1 MDNNYPRKETDKY
14 IYISFNEAEGM
25 ATEER
30 KELKKQAD
38 KKGKQIV
45 ELPLIGFTLL

>member
-1 MDNNYPRKETDKY
+1 MKSNCPRKETDKY

-25 ATEER
+25 ETEER
-30 KELKKQAD
+30 KELEEEAE